1 MNKSKLLRDVR
12 YGTPRSISVTYESG
26 DIENWSFYS
35 GSGCYLMAHDFRGLN
50 DNGERY
56 LEDEYEDLPVTL
68 EEISD
73 LIDGLLMAPDVEE
86 IRDHWSN
93 VDCDL

>member
-35 GSGCYLMAHDFRGLN
+35 GDGCYLMAHDFI
-50 DNGERY
+50 D
-56 LEDEYEDLPVTL
+56 
-68 EEISD
+68 EISD